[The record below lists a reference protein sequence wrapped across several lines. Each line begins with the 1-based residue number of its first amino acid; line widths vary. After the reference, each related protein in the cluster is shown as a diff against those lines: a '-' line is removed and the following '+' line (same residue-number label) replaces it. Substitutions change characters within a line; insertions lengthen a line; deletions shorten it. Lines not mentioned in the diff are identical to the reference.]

1 LITFINLEKTS
12 LMKNSL
18 RLIALALLFSCT
30 TEVKVD
36 NGTIAY
42 NDLGEAGVKSGG
54 IKMIPVHG
62 GKYKVWTKRV
72 GNNPTIK
79 VLLLHGGPA
88 FTHEYFESFDSFF
101 PKEGIEYYYYDQL
114 GSYYSD
120 QPADTSL
127 WNLPR
132 FVEEVEDV
140 RQALS
145 LDSTNF
151 YLLGNSWG
159 GILAM
164 EYALKYQQNLKGLI
178 IANMMASAPEYGQ
191 YANDVLAKQF
201 DPKVLEEVRA
211 IEAKNDYN
219 NPRYMELLMPNFYT
233 KHLCR
238 FPLEQWPEPV
248 NRAFKH
254 FNQTIY
260 VMMQGPSEFGVSGKL
275 EKWDIKAQLPNITV
289 PTLTIGAT
297 HDTMD
302 PKHMEWMSTQV
313 KHGRFLLC
321 PNGSHMS
328 MWDDQEHFFPGLI
341 RFLRDVDERKF

>member
-1 LITFINLEKTS
+1 
-12 LMKNSL
+12 MKNSL
-18 RLIALALLFSCT
+18 SLILLAILLSCT
-30 TEVKVD
+30 TKVKVD
-36 NGTIAY
+36 DGKIAY
-42 NDLGEAGVKSGG
+42 NDLNESGVKSGG
-54 IKMIPVHG
+54 IKMIPIHG
-62 GKYKVWTKRV
+62 GKYHVWTKRI
-72 GNNPTIK
+72 GNNPKIK

-88 FTHEYFESFDSFF
+88 FTHEYFESFDSFL

-120 QPADTSL
+120 QPTDTSL

-132 FVEEVEDV
+132 FVEEVEEV
-140 RQALS
+140 RLALN

-211 IEAKNDYN
+211 LEAKKDFN
-219 NPRYMELLMPNFYT
+219 NPRYMELLIPHFYE

-238 FPLEQWPEPV
+238 FPAAEWPEPV

-321 PNGSHMS
+321 PNGSHLS

-341 RFLRDVDERKF
+341 KFIRDVDEGGF